1 MTVLRGRKVLITG
14 AAHGIG
20 LLMAERIAAR
30 GGHLILWDVDP
41 AALEAACARI
51 AAAGGSAVAYHCDL
65 AERTSIEGAAARV
78 LGQQG
83 RVDVL
88 INNAGVVTGRRL
100 LETDDAA
107 IERTFAVTTLALF
120 RTVRAF
126 LPGMLEAGDGH
137 LVTIASASGIAAV
150 PRLTDYSASKAAA
163 IGFDEALRLELAHD
177 AAPVRTTVVC
187 PFYIGTGMFAGARTR
202 FPWLL
207 PILQPEYVADR
218 IVAAIENDRA
228 RLVMPRFVLTTYLLR
243 LLPVSW
249 FDALLDFFGVTRS
262 MDEFTGHGA
271 TTPAGPDQPPS
282 AMP

>member
-20 LLMAERIAAR
+20 LLMAERIAGPGRASELCGTSTR
-30 GGHLILWDVDP
+30 RRSK
-41 AALEAACARI
+41 AACARI

-100 LETDDAA
+100 LETSDAA
-107 IERTFAVTTLALF
+107 IERTFTVNTLALL

-163 IGFDEALRLELAHD
+163 MASTRRCGSNWPTMPRRSGPPWCARSTS
-177 AAPVRTTVVC
+177 APAC
-187 PFYIGTGMFAGARTR
+187 SPA
-202 FPWLL
+202 
-207 PILQPEYVADR
+207 
-218 IVAAIENDRA
+218 RA
-228 RLVMPRFVLTTYLLR
+228 RAFRGCCRSCSPSTSPTGSSPRSNDHAQLVMPPFVLTTYLLR
-243 LLPVSW
+243 LLPVA
-249 FDALLDFFGVTRS
+249 DLVRRAAGLLRRD
-262 MDEFTGHGA
+262 
-271 TTPAGPDQPPS
+271 P
-282 AMP
+282 